1 MGHIGEADLLDSDRG
16 GVLEQNADDVGGEEP
31 VQSRG
36 PLRRAAVLE
45 REYEEETAEVNPP
58 DAERE
63 NHVRRRQDFDVEA
76 VRVVPPVVERG
87 RGDHRKGAPDAHP
100 GPQRAPEAP
109 EPDGRRPV
117 FRRAPEA
124 RPEHEPAARQSREH
138 AAQVD
143 GRVRGGP
150 ERVATDRA
158 VPGNVPDDADLGTR
172 RRNQCR
178 GDVPG
183 QVRSERRR
191 PRAGGGPPPSSDH
204 LSPEPPATS
213 PLPRHFS
220 KIFLTCWC
228 ASSNAC
234 LAVIRPVAA
243 LANIVGRTKVSNTSL
258 SAGFAGPGCPMLVAH
273 CKAVLIGLSLEG
285 GFEPNGS
292 FAVTC
297 SSHLLPEAIFCAT
310 GAPGSATEPV
320 KDGKLYSLL
329 PRTASR

>member
-1 MGHIGEADLLDSDRG
+1 MPSARITCGGDRTFTSRPYALCHQLSNGADVIIAKAPQMHTQAPSGPRKP
-16 GVLEQNADDVGGEEP
+16 QNPTV
-31 VQSRG
+31 
-36 PLRRAAVLE
+36 
-45 REYEEETAEVNPP
+45 
-58 DAERE
+58 
-63 NHVRRRQDFDVEA
+63 
-76 VRVVPPVVERG
+76 
-87 RGDHRKGAPDAHP
+87 
-100 GPQRAPEAP
+100 
-109 EPDGRRPV
+109 
-117 FRRAPEA
+117 
-124 RPEHEPAARQSREH
+124 AARSS
-138 AAQVD
+138 AA
-143 GRVRGGP
+143 P
-150 ERVATDRA
+150 A
-158 VPGNVPDDADLGTR
+158 
-172 RRNQCR
+172 CR
-178 GDVPG
+178 
-183 QVRSERRR
+183 
-191 PRAGGGPPPSSDH
+191 GGPPPSSDH

-310 GAPGSATEPV
+310 GAPGSATDPV

>member
-1 MGHIGEADLLDSDRG
+1 MPSARITCGGDRTFTSRPYALCHQLSNGADVIIAKAPQMHTQAPSGPRKP
-16 GVLEQNADDVGGEEP
+16 QNPTV
-31 VQSRG
+31 
-36 PLRRAAVLE
+36 
-45 REYEEETAEVNPP
+45 
-58 DAERE
+58 
-63 NHVRRRQDFDVEA
+63 
-76 VRVVPPVVERG
+76 
-87 RGDHRKGAPDAHP
+87 
-100 GPQRAPEAP
+100 
-109 EPDGRRPV
+109 
-117 FRRAPEA
+117 
-124 RPEHEPAARQSREH
+124 AARSS
-138 AAQVD
+138 
-143 GRVRGGP
+143 
-150 ERVATDRA
+150 A
-158 VPGNVPDDADLGTR
+158 VPAKL
-172 RRNQCR
+172 
-178 GDVPG
+178 
-183 QVRSERRR
+183 
-191 PRAGGGPPPSSDH
+191 
-204 LSPEPPATS
+204 
-213 PLPRHFS
+213 
-220 KIFLTCWC
+220 FLTCWC

>member
-1 MGHIGEADLLDSDRG
+1 AGRP
-16 GVLEQNADDVGGEEP
+16 VGGRGA
-31 VQSRG
+31 RG
-36 PLRRAAVLE
+36 P
-45 REYEEETAEVNPP
+45 
-58 DAERE
+58 
-63 NHVRRRQDFDVEA
+63 
-76 VRVVPPVVERG
+76 G
-87 RGDHRKGAPDAHP
+87 RGA
-100 GPQRAPEAP
+100 
-109 EPDGRRPV
+109 DG
-117 FRRAPEA
+117 
-124 RPEHEPAARQSREH
+124 ST
-138 AAQVD
+138 
-143 GRVRGGP
+143 
-150 ERVATDRA
+150 VA
-158 VPGNVPDDADLGTR
+158 GNVPDGARLGPR
-172 RRNQCR
+172 PRNQGPRR
-178 GDVPG
+178 GTG
-183 QVRSERRR
+183 EGRSEGR
-191 PRAGGGPPPSSDH
+191 PPAAGGGPPPSSDH